1 MTKTMANPMR
11 KSLLTAL
18 LAGLPLVA
26 GTALAEES
34 FAEWLFTLD
43 RMKEVRPVDNES
55 YAEECGACHF
65 AYPPGLLTEASWKKL
80 LSPSALEDH
89 FGENAELDDVT
100 LAEITGY
107 VMTNSAEKSYY
118 KRSRKI
124 TRSVASMDEAPL
136 RITEVSYIKRKH
148 HELTDSMVVE
158 NPDVRSFSNCNACH
172 TQAEQAVFDNDT
184 VKVPNFDEWD
194 D

>member
-1 MTKTMANPMR
+1 MMNPITNPMR
-11 KSLLTAL
+11 KSLLLGL
-18 LAGLPLVA
+18 LAGLPWLS

-43 RMKEVRPVDNES
+43 RMKEVRPVDNEN

-80 LSPSALEDH
+80 LAPAALEDH

-107 VMTNSAEKSYY
+107 VLTNSADKSYY

-124 TRSVASMDEAPL
+124 TRAVAAMAEAPL

-148 HELTDSMVVE
+148 HELADSMVAD
-158 NPDVRSFSNCNACH
+158 NPDVRSLSNCNACH
-172 TQAEQAVFDNDT
+172 TKAEQAVFDNDT
-184 VKVPNFDEWD
+184 VKVPNFNEWD

>member
-1 MTKTMANPMR
+1 MKNP
-11 KSLLTAL
+11 KPILTLLFL
-18 LAGLPLVA
+18 CLSFVA

-43 RMKEVRPVDNES
+43 RMKEVRPVDNDN

-65 AYPPGLLTEASWKKL
+65 AYPPGLLTAPSWQKL
-80 LSPSALEDH
+80 LAPSALEDH

-107 VMTNSAEKSYY
+107 VLTNSAEKSYF

-124 TRSVASMDEAPL
+124 ARSVASMDEVPL

-148 HELTDSMVVE
+148 HELTDSMVVD
-158 NPDVRSFSNCNACH
+158 NPDVRSLSNCNACH
-172 TQAEQAVFDNDT
+172 TKAEQAVFDNDT
-184 VKVPNFDEWD
+184 VKVPNFAEWD

>member
-1 MTKTMANPMR
+1 MKKTV
-11 KSLLTAL
+11 LTAL
-18 LAGLPLVA
+18 LAGLPVLA
-26 GTALAEES
+26 SNALAEES
-34 FAEWLFTLD
+34 FSDWLFTLE
-43 RMKEVRPVDNES
+43 RMKEVRPVDNEN

-80 LSPSALEDH
+80 LDADALEDH
-89 FGENAELDDVT
+89 FGENAELDDAT
-100 LAEITGY
+100 LAEIQGY
-107 VMTNSAEKSYY
+107 VLTNSADKSYY

-124 TRSVASMDEAPL
+124 TRSVATLDDAPM

-148 HELTDSMVVE
+148 HELTEAMVVA
-158 NPDVRSFSNCNACH
+158 NPDVRSLSNCNACH